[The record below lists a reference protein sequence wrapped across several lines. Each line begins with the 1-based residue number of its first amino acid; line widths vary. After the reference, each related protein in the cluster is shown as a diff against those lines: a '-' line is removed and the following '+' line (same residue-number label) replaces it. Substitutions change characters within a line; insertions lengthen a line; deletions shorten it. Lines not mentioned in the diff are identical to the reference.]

1 MEENYHVI
9 DTEAIN
15 QMKDGVIIV
24 NCARG
29 SLIDTEAMIS
39 GLESGKIGFAALDTI
54 ENEAGLYYLD
64 RSGDRI
70 NNRDRAVLMAFPN
83 VFLTPHMAFYTEQTV
98 YDMINNACLGLLNF
112 ERKENN
118 PFEVSA

>member
-1 MEENYHVI
+1 
-9 DTEAIN
+9 
-15 QMKDGVIIV
+15 
-24 NCARG
+24 
-29 SLIDTEAMIS
+29 MIL

-70 NNRDRAVLMAFPN
+70 NNRERAVLRAFPN

-112 ERKENN
+112 EKEADN
-118 PFEVSA
+118 PFEVPA